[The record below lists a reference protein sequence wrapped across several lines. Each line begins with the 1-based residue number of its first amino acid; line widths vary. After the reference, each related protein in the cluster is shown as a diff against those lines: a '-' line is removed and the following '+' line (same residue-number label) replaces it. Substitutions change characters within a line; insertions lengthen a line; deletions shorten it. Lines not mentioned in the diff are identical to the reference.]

1 MFVTEPMSQT
11 SCWLKTSVS
20 LNVPYMSFTL
30 LVSQPRRAPLN
41 SVAPPTKDSKVVAF
55 AVSQQ
60 IGSFGPDA
68 SRGAVSRPPRSN
80 EKSVTSDVSTQQP
93 TCSFGRTAISHL
105 SSALVD
111 GEAVDE
117 DLRPV

>member
-20 LNVPYMSFTL
+20 LNLPSMSFTL

-60 IGSFGPDA
+60 IGSSVPDA
-68 SRGAVSRPPRSN
+68 STDPVLRSD

-105 SSALVD
+105 
-111 GEAVDE
+111 
-117 DLRPV
+117 